1 MKFFIISNESPV
13 LPDFFYIYGLN
24 LKNYLMKKKY
34 TITACFLAYSIIL
47 FGQVSISNKI
57 NNTLFETDESVII
70 QQNVFP
76 ISNLNLM
83 VAQNIWE
90 EDFGGGFPQGWSTSS
105 TNTQGGFA
113 ICPWSWTLDGTW
125 GYWNGNSGASASN
138 AINSTSSA
146 NGFLISDTD
155 SANHYS
161 YGQPSGTTYEYIES
175 FVTTSAIDLSLHP
188 AVSLEFEHLFR
199 YNNLGN
205 PSFTPPTVYVSS
217 DSISWTPFL
226 VNGNVSSNTQSPNP
240 KYEII
245 NITSVAG
252 GQSTVYLRFG
262 WVSRCYYW
270 MIDDIRIIKTPDNL
284 LVCQD
289 EAIGGWWIGYQG
301 SAGGIG
307 QDYTSY
313 PLIQA
318 TANPYA
324 FEAVLLNNGAATQ
337 DATMHANVSG
347 AGNFLTTSNPLTL
360 LPGQQDTVAGI
371 SMFTPTNTGI
381 YNIDIW
387 AEADSAGNGTVYT
400 YTDTATK
407 ATIVTDYVYGK
418 DNGTNDGGYWRL
430 NRIAPYPGG
439 LEVSSSY
446 DIYADATLYS
456 LDVHISDWSIPG
468 AEVYVVLYEED
479 LTGGD
484 PIPLA
489 QSDNYTIMQSDL
501 GAWVNIPFVTPQ
513 LVTAA
518 TKQYRVAVGANIH
531 PTDSVGV
538 NLSDPGPYYSAQGLF
553 DKDAILTNSTN
564 GPRWYTIS
572 DIPMLRMNFD
582 PATSSVN
589 VSELEKTIFNLLP
602 NPSYGIFTI
611 ELEKAK
617 VYDLKI
623 HNILGQK
630 VYSVTINSKFKK
642 IDLSSFDK
650 GIYTVEL
657 KDKTSIYAETL
668 VIE

>member
-1 MKFFIISNESPV
+1 MKRI
-13 LPDFFYIYGLN
+13 YI
-24 LKNYLMKKKY
+24 
-34 TITACFLAYSIIL
+34 TICFLAITISM
-47 FGQVSISNKI
+47 FGQVFLQANNVEAENSVFTKQILTPHTNSSLIS
-57 NNTLFETDESVII
+57 V
-70 QQNVFP
+70 V
-76 ISNLNLM
+76 
-83 VAQNIWE
+83 NIWE
-90 EDFGGGFPQGWSTSS
+90 EDFSGGFPQGWSTYTS
-105 TNTQGGFA
+105 NTQAGFA
-113 ICPWSWTLDGTW
+113 TCPWNWTLDGTW
-125 GYWNGNSGASASN
+125 GYWNGNGGTSPSN
-138 AINSTSSA
+138 SINSTTAS

-161 YGQPSGTTYEYIES
+161 YGQPSGTTYQYIES

-217 DSISWTPFL
+217 DSVNWTPFL
-226 VNGNVSSNTQSPNP
+226 VNGNVSSNSQSPNP

-262 WVSRCYYW
+262 WVARCYYW
-270 MIDDIRIIKTPDNL
+270 MLDDIRIIKTPDNL

-301 SAGGIG
+301 PAGGLG

-313 PLIQA
+313 PLTQA
-318 TANPYA
+318 IANPYA

-337 DATMHANVSG
+337 SATMHAHVSG
-347 AGNFLTTSNPLTL
+347 AGNFSTTSNPLTL
-360 LPGQQDTVAGI
+360 AAGEQDTVAAT
-371 SMFTPTNTGI
+371 SMFTPTSTGL

-418 DNGTNDGGYWRL
+418 DNGTDDGGYWRL
-430 NRIAPYPGG
+430 NRVAPNPGG

-479 LTGGD
+479 LSGGD
-484 PIPLA
+484 PIPLS
-489 QSDNYTIMQSDL
+489 QSDNYTITQSDL

-513 LVTAA
+513 LVTSA
-518 TKQYRVAVGANIH
+518 TKMYRVAVGANIH

-538 NLSDPGPYYSAQGLF
+538 DMSDPGSYYSSDGLF
-553 DKDAILTNSTN
+553 DKDAILSNSTN

-582 PATSSVN
+582 PSTIVDVADIQ
-589 VSELEKTIFNLLP
+589 ETIFSIFP
-602 NPSYGIFTI
+602 NPTNGVFTI
-611 ELEKAK
+611 ELDVKTAEYDIN
-617 VYDLKI
+617 VY
-623 HNILGQK
+623 NVLGQT
-630 VYSVTINSKFKK
+630 VLSTVTSSMKTP

-650 GIYTVEL
+650 GVYTVEL
-657 KDKTSIYAETL
+657 KHRETIYTEK
-668 VIE
+668 VIVE

>member
-1 MKFFIISNESPV
+1 
-13 LPDFFYIYGLN
+13 
-24 LKNYLMKKKY
+24 MKKKY

-226 VNGNVSSNTQSPNP
+226 VNGNISSNTQSPNP

-324 FEAVLLNNGAATQ
+324 FEAVLL
-337 DATMHANVSG
+337 DRKS
-347 AGNFLTTSNPLTL
+347 
-360 LPGQQDTVAGI
+360 
-371 SMFTPTNTGI
+371 
-381 YNIDIW
+381 
-387 AEADSAGNGTVYT
+387 
-400 YTDTATK
+400 
-407 ATIVTDYVYGK
+407 
-418 DNGTNDGGYWRL
+418 
-430 NRIAPYPGG
+430 
-439 LEVSSSY
+439 
-446 DIYADATLYS
+446 
-456 LDVHISDWSIPG
+456 
-468 AEVYVVLYEED
+468 VV
-479 LTGGD
+479 
-484 PIPLA
+484 
-489 QSDNYTIMQSDL
+489 
-501 GAWVNIPFVTPQ
+501 
-513 LVTAA
+513 
-518 TKQYRVAVGANIH
+518 
-531 PTDSVGV
+531 
-538 NLSDPGPYYSAQGLF
+538 
-553 DKDAILTNSTN
+553 
-564 GPRWYTIS
+564 
-572 DIPMLRMNFD
+572 
-582 PATSSVN
+582 
-589 VSELEKTIFNLLP
+589 
-602 NPSYGIFTI
+602 
-611 ELEKAK
+611 
-617 VYDLKI
+617 
-623 HNILGQK
+623 
-630 VYSVTINSKFKK
+630 
-642 IDLSSFDK
+642 
-650 GIYTVEL
+650 
-657 KDKTSIYAETL
+657 
-668 VIE
+668 